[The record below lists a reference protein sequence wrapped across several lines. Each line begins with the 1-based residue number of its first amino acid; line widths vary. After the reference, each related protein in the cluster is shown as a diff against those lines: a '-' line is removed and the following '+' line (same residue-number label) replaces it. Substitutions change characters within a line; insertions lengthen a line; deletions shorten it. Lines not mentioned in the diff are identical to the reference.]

1 MASLSSLTATGATGL
16 AIGPNGSTNPVLV
29 ADCSVSSAATGLKV
43 TGRAATAGA
52 DLTVVSSGT
61 NENLK
66 IDAKGSG
73 TITLGNT
80 STGAIAL
87 ARATGV
93 TGAAT
98 VTVASATALT
108 VGANG
113 ATNPVVQ
120 VDSNTA
126 SVATGL
132 KVTGAAAAAG
142 LAVAVISSG
151 TDENLTI
158 NAKGAGTVTIN
169 GTATGKTTIG
179 SNLSVATG
187 KTLSLLD
194 TGTATATAGAATL
207 SKSTGKVTSESI
219 TTAAGAAYTLTL
231 TNTQIAAADIVMTNV
246 ANGTNSQGI
255 PVIGLV
261 TPGAGS
267 CTIVVHNLH
276 ASQAFNGTVVI
287 SFMVVKVT

>member
-169 GTATGKTTIG
+169 DTATGKTTIG

-267 CTIVVHNLH
+267 CTIVVRNLH

>member
-169 GTATGKTTIG
+169 GTATGNTTIG

-267 CTIVVHNLH
+267 CTIVVRNLH